1 MAVEGQTVVCE
12 AGKGRNPG
20 LLSIRD
26 ARSGEEFGAPGERS
40 SSKWGDFIQWISL
53 WPEETMGV
61 ASLFP
66 TLGQAELVC

>member
-26 ARSGEEFGAPGERS
+26 AREGEEFGAPGERS

-53 WPEETMGV
+53 WPE
-61 ASLFP
+61 
-66 TLGQAELVC
+66 